1 MATTIDILQ
10 EIRRDFAE
18 ITGILLYLQ
27 NLRQFSESQTE
38 AIDEALQGFSFIVV
52 QYIGQIRKSF
62 GERLWYRLEDIDKP
76 KMDKERNE
84 SNYGIHTASIIELIK
99 TKAKDLNKKLLTLP
113 GDNSCTDE
121 QSKNIGLLFD
131 GLQTW
136 RNEHLTNLIS
146 VFQ

>member
-27 NLRQFSESQTE
+27 NLRQFSDSQKE

-62 GERLWYRLEDIDKP
+62 GEPLWYRLEEIDKP
-76 KMDKERNE
+76 KMDKEKNE
-84 SNYGIHTASIIELIK
+84 SAYGIHTTSIIERINNR
-99 TKAKDLNKKLLTLP
+99 AMELNKKLLTLP

-121 QSKNIGLLFD
+121 QSKNIGLLFE

-136 RNEHLTNLIS
+136 RNDDLAILKTAFE
-146 VFQ
+146 